1 MLRFHI
7 QNQTMACTYKY
18 KGETYDKAAMLS
30 KIIKDN
36 IYVEGDK
43 LAAQKW
49 IEEKLGNQHVEFVA
63 GLIEG
68 DAFGQFTSDGTIL
81 LSENFEK
88 GTEYHEAFHRVWQ
101 TMLTPQERSVIESEI
116 SEESLTEV
124 AKLYP
129 NLSQSKLKEEYL
141 AESFRD
147 FVLNDGGIKFA
158 NNTKNFFDRLLDLIK
173 KLFGK
178 NKLTM
183 TELFE
188 AVNRGEYRNKKISYP
203 VVITPMKSVTGFD
216 VEESS
221 ELVRSMAQRM
231 LSALFA
237 TPDRFQQF
245 VKNQMPYSD
254 ILKLRDWA
262 FMEVMGDVRDN
273 FDLDKAYAYSLKE
286 SEFYVELNKYLS
298 QFNIEVDVDTEKF
311 EQDSQEKDYANY
323 KEAFK
328 FDDKTR
334 FSALVKLL
342 LASVPSSTKSNK
354 LGLQINADWASLSS
368 QLASKLSDTSIST
381 DALFRELKEVNT
393 PETDRVLEILGGT
406 NEEFLE
412 KSKSNPKHYLDQFYL
427 RQEFH
432 NAFTKHWYKF
442 QTTAINNGKFYSFN
456 SNLEA
461 GDKRIL
467 NEYKN
472 KIESD
477 VQRIE
482 LYMKQKPGEITNVV
496 EAYVNWRDTGKRI
509 WDNENHLVNFE
520 VTRLDGKDINGNTA
534 RHYLE
539 GLSGYFEN
547 VAKNSKSTW
556 KESFAKK
563 FEGVEVGAEEIFDS
577 IGGYLRQLSF
587 IENEYRSETE
597 LSIFNVAGN
606 KVFPVNLHTFQTTVL
621 ASLKYYTNMSEESGM
636 EELFDLEAEGKIT
649 ASEIDAILEEQEKW
663 EDWFSRISPIN
674 EAVLR
679 AREPYLFN
687 SYTENSIWL
696 KNILEQRSV
705 PELIIYDG
713 VSPISNDIDGKE
725 LADLDPTDLF
735 VAFMGGLYNQ
745 GGSTG
750 EESGNRSSRSI
761 VYPAFKHSDR
771 SVMYGYMFEN
781 LAPFDKVDKAEVEKE
796 FAKNYTGYLK
806 DQENFKKAYN
816 NNLDLYKEVA
826 HVNPNDKPLLTE
838 RDPSVVLKAET
849 EKLHRALEYNGLLK
863 LIDDKPVGISSELWE
878 ASGNNLNTALTYL
891 TSESFVGFMEQTK
904 LFTGNPA
911 FYSSA
916 SNLFKRLNAQSS
928 TGSPGTVDKVTNFY
942 MEWLNAETASKYGV
956 TYPKK
961 TDGRITEIISK
972 EVDKYV
978 SEHAENIYKVYYD
991 HAIENGIAN
1000 PEAYANR
1007 FKRAYSKV
1015 NENDG
1020 QSWINIFAWREFYVR
1035 TEGWNKSL
1043 QRTFDIEMAILTG
1056 KENNIIQEI
1065 LDRFIPIYVEE
1076 YNPDKTVEYYRE
1088 NPDEAFTI
1096 YFKQFMEPMRVI
1108 KGQYAGPVKVSN
1120 GERDSYDIP
1129 TADKIFIP
1137 GVRKTSYMPLVPSM
1151 IKGTNLE
1158 KLNSLMLEEGL
1169 DILHMESGAKV
1180 GAHKRLNM
1188 YDEGGNFIL
1197 DSMYREARQMGDFSY
1212 DSELDFRFMKNQVK
1226 ISGKEKSKI
1235 IAATQA
1241 RKNMLQNFKGPD
1253 GTWTDEALGKEYIDL
1268 HRQIVKLA
1276 LDEIDELVN
1285 SDVKTFVEKIRN
1297 SLEAQNEPEN
1307 VFNALALLED
1317 EGFLEM
1323 LPNRNIVENI
1333 IFSAIGKKGIRIKQT
1348 GNAYV
1353 QVAPSMFETG
1363 IRKTDGKNLYASN
1376 ELKFYLDSNGNIQ
1389 EAEVMVPL
1397 PQSWIPK
1404 VFNYYKST
1412 GEVTDGNLIKV
1423 IELLNRDMANGKFQN
1438 NVTFKGLRIPN
1449 QQVSSNDIFKVKK
1462 FFLPTVSNFVV
1473 VPAELVVKTGSD
1485 FDVDKLQL
1493 YMPNLGKNFEY
1504 ISFQDS
1510 VEQDYIDF
1518 INGNSENNREIY
1530 QSVKAQLKLTQS
1542 RSWGGFK
1549 ANINR
1554 VKKEAKDVKKALID
1568 EFWKD
1573 LGAEGMPQVVKDT
1586 VKSAM
1591 SMLDEDVTF
1600 LQKLGT
1606 AWAVVGQEIESM
1618 EEIKSY
1624 GDYPELS
1631 ILLVEYKFM
1640 RASIK
1645 DYVEELLALE
1655 ESTKDSLDI
1664 LYDKTKKRSS
1674 EIFSRLGFMAAQ
1686 EKAKLYGLPTFEE
1699 FSNRSELDRKSLK
1712 KIENRLIQVDRE
1724 ILLHP
1729 KNFPQTL
1736 AVIDDDMLK
1745 KDVFTDLVAAMKE
1758 SSYKGFAPVIKNMTE
1773 FTDKGAMKFFDI
1785 LNIPQQVQQK
1795 INAVDSK
1802 FGVGIVATE
1811 VTGHTVFQLHG
1822 VEVSETM
1829 VVETTDK
1836 EGNVVEDTIETRVFS
1851 KGEDLYALNSVYDS
1865 EGNLITEVLSVVLTS
1880 QVDAGKNPYATLL
1893 NINKN
1898 TLSVLTY
1905 MIRRGESV
1913 KNAIYLLNQPIVSEY
1928 LRQLN
1933 INNSLLYR
1941 SEHQNPV
1948 GRTPGNNL
1956 RKGADKIQEEVKA
1969 QFPNVVKEG
1978 QGYRENLVEQT
1989 NQHEMLKRF
1998 MNIEAQTKVMLK
2010 YKQGASPDTTI
2021 PKNMMEYEKTK
2032 LAKAESDKSGLLINA
2047 EGISS
2052 DGLLSPFFEVYGKF
2066 EELKKFYYMFSID
2079 NYAERLKEV
2088 TDHIFKPDEKQKVL
2102 DKINAEFPLY
2112 LIQNLNSVEGYDM
2125 KGVFNRLFKSSES
2138 QNIAARVIEAA
2149 KKFDNPFLDA
2159 LASKVKMSEQKD
2171 GYWKGVPSIKFFSP
2185 KDPFALNNFIE
2196 HFQAVKSLDE
2206 TLYKDLVMASL
2217 LQAAINPS
2225 VFSWLNVFSNND
2237 FDAKLF
2243 KAAFQ
2248 MDPNQINFDTFL
2260 MNFFSNNVKFLP
2272 DTYQIENRLKN
2283 SWFGKVG
2290 MSKEYNRTTRSYM
2303 VVLKGKK
2310 ANPRGT
2316 YHVKNYE
2323 SNTFENVVE
2332 LEPIIPTSSGISE
2345 EIIKYVN
2352 SRIPNYFNKPSK
2364 IIEFVATAKS
2374 LQLLSMGST
2383 KEDLLWAGEIGEKSF
2398 KEWKAGDNYYTPH
2411 LDNILINIIM
2421 GKLAKDGLSESD
2433 IWENLFRTASN
2444 KLQIFTPSKVVDSI
2458 YDPSLPKVNIY
2469 AGTGENAALSNFAQ
2483 RPFKF
2488 GDILYPT
2495 VEHAF
2500 QLKKLRYASGYSDNE
2515 ISELISKVNKG
2526 SAAQAKAFG
2535 KTVKNL
2541 NIEKW
2546 NEDAYFIIKDLI
2558 RHSFWQNPKAKEL
2571 LLNTGEAEL
2580 THTQD
2585 KSRWGKDF
2593 PLALMKVRQEF
2604 QNEDKNCIL
2613 F

>member
-563 FEGVEVGAEEIFDS
+563 FEGVEAGAEEIFDS

-1363 IRKTDGKNLYASN
+1363 MRKTDGKNLYASN

-1423 IELLNRDMANGKFQN
+1423 IELLNRDMVNGKFQN

-1493 YMPNLGKNFEY
+1493 YMPNLDK
-1504 ISFQDS
+1504 
-1510 VEQDYIDF
+1510 DF
-1518 INGNSENNREIY
+1518 G
-1530 QSVKAQLKLTQS
+1530 
-1542 RSWGGFK
+1542 
-1549 ANINR
+1549 
-1554 VKKEAKDVKKALID
+1554 
-1568 EFWKD
+1568 
-1573 LGAEGMPQVVKDT
+1573 
-1586 VKSAM
+1586 
-1591 SMLDEDVTF
+1591 
-1600 LQKLGT
+1600 
-1606 AWAVVGQEIESM
+1606 
-1618 EEIKSY
+1618 
-1624 GDYPELS
+1624 
-1631 ILLVEYKFM
+1631 
-1640 RASIK
+1640 
-1645 DYVEELLALE
+1645 YVEVSGE
-1655 ESTKDSLDI
+1655 I
-1664 LYDKTKKRSS
+1664 S
-1674 EIFSRLGFMAAQ
+1674 EMSIEQL
-1686 EKAKLYGLPTFEE
+1686 
-1699 FSNRSELDRKSLK
+1699 
-1712 KIENRLIQVDRE
+1712 ENRLIQVDRE

-1941 SEHQNPV
+1941 SEHQNPI

-2272 DTYQIENRLKN
+2272 DTYQVENRLKN

-2352 SRIPNYFNKPSK
+2352 SP
-2364 IIEFVATAKS
+2364 E
-2374 LQLLSMGST
+2374 Q
-2383 KEDLLWAGEIGEKSF
+2383 
-2398 KEWKAGDNYYTPH
+2398 
-2411 LDNILINIIM
+2411 
-2421 GKLAKDGLSESD
+2421 
-2433 IWENLFRTASN
+2433 
-2444 KLQIFTPSKVVDSI
+2444 
-2458 YDPSLPKVNIY
+2458 
-2469 AGTGENAALSNFAQ
+2469 
-2483 RPFKF
+2483 
-2488 GDILYPT
+2488 
-2495 VEHAF
+2495 
-2500 QLKKLRYASGYSDNE
+2500 
-2515 ISELISKVNKG
+2515 
-2526 SAAQAKAFG
+2526 
-2535 KTVKNL
+2535 
-2541 NIEKW
+2541 
-2546 NEDAYFIIKDLI
+2546 
-2558 RHSFWQNPKAKEL
+2558 
-2571 LLNTGEAEL
+2571 
-2580 THTQD
+2580 
-2585 KSRWGKDF
+2585 
-2593 PLALMKVRQEF
+2593 PL
-2604 QNEDKNCIL
+2604 
-2613 F
+2613 

>member
-1 MLRFHI
+1 MLTGHLQGQYIYRKLNEKEYSEKKEYSYFN

-43 LAAQKW
+43 LEAQKW
-49 IEEKLGNQHVEFVA
+49 IQEKLGNQHVEFVA

-68 DAFGQFTSDGTIL
+68 DAFGQFTSDGRIL
-81 LSENFEK
+81 LSENFES

-101 TMLTPQERSVIESEI
+101 TMLSQAERDAIESEV
-116 SEESLTEV
+116 SPKSLTEI

-147 FVLNDGGIKFA
+147 YVLNEGGIKFA

-178 NKLTM
+178 NKLSM
-183 TELFE
+183 QELFQ
-188 AVNRGEYRNKKISYP
+188 AINRGEYRNKKVSYP
-203 VVITPMKSVTGFD
+203 VVITPMKSVTGFN

-262 FMEVMGDVRDN
+262 FMEVMADVRDI
-273 FDLDKAYAYSLKE
+273 FGFDKAYEYSQKE
-286 SEFYVELNKYLS
+286 SEFYVELNRYLS
-298 QFNIEVDVDTEKF
+298 QFNIEVDVDVEKF
-311 EQDSQEKDYANY
+311 EQDSNEKDYANY

-342 LASVPSSTKSNK
+342 LASVPSSTKSTK
-354 LGLQINADWASLSS
+354 LGLQVNADWASLST
-368 QLASKLSDTSIST
+368 QLASKLSGKAIST
-381 DALFRELKEVNT
+381 DALFRELKAINT
-393 PETDRVLEILGGT
+393 LETNRLLEILGGL
-406 NEEFLE
+406 NDEFL
-412 KSKSNPKHYLDQFYL
+412 SKAKLNPDSMLDTFYL

-432 NAFTKHWYKF
+432 NSFTKHWYKF
-442 QTTAINNGKFYSFN
+442 HTTALNNGKYYSFD

-472 KIESD
+472 KIDSD
-477 VQRIE
+477 VQRIQ
-482 LYMKQKPGEITNVV
+482 LYMKQNPGQIENMA

-509 WDNENHLVNFE
+509 WDDENHLVNFE
-520 VTRLDGKDINGNTA
+520 VTRPEAKDINGNSA
-534 RHYLE
+534 SHYKNAIAT
-539 GLSGYFEN
+539 YFEGRLR
-547 VAKNSKSTW
+547 KDTSYFKSD
-556 KESFAKK
+556 KR
-563 FEGVEVGAEEIFDS
+563 FETRFENGKADAAGIFDS
-577 IGGYLRQLSF
+577 VSGYLRNLSY
-587 IENEYRSETE
+587 IENKYRAETE
-597 LSIFNVAGN
+597 LSIFNVEGN
-606 KVFPVNLHTFQTTVL
+606 KVFPVNLHTFQTSVID
-621 ASLKYYTNMSEESGM
+621 SINYYVNMTEESGM
-636 EELFDLEAEGKIT
+636 DELFDLEAEGLIDSQAVDMIT
-649 ASEIDAILEEQEKW
+649 AEQEEW
-663 EDWFSRISPIN
+663 DTFYSRISPIN

-679 AREPYLFN
+679 ARLPFLFN
-687 SYTENSIWL
+687 AYTENSVWL
-696 KNILEQRSV
+696 KNILEYRRV
-705 PELIIYDG
+705 PELVIYDG
-713 VSPISNDIDGKE
+713 VTPQNDIDGKA

-735 VAFMGGLYNQ
+735 TAFIAGLHNQ
-745 GGSTG
+745 TNAEG
-750 EESGNRSSRSI
+750 EEVGNRTSRSMI
-761 VYPAFKHSDR
+761 YPAFKHSDR
-771 SVMYGYMFEN
+771 SVMYGYLFQDLNPLEKI
-781 LAPFDKVDKAEVEKE
+781 DKPSVEERFKE
-796 FAKNYTGYLK
+796 IYSGYLK
-806 DQENFKKAYN
+806 DQENFKRAYN

-826 HVNPNDKPLLTE
+826 HVNPNNKQLLNDT
-838 RDPSVVLKAET
+838 DALGVLKAEKK
-849 EKLHRALEYNGLLK
+849 KLYDALEYNGLLK
-863 LIDDKPVGISSELWE
+863 IVDDKPVGISKEIWNLSGKNLDTVLSYVTAE
-878 ASGNNLNTALTYL
+878 AFY
-891 TSESFVGFMEQTK
+891 GFMEQTK

-916 SNLFKRLNAQSS
+916 SNFFKRMNTQSS
-928 TGSPGTVDKVTNFY
+928 TGNPGTVDKVTNFY
-942 MEWLNAETASKYGV
+942 VDYLNKQTKDKYGIE
-956 TYPKK
+956 YSKK

-972 EVDKYV
+972 EVSDYV
-978 SEHAENIYKVYYD
+978 SPHADAIYQKYYD
-991 HAIENGIAN
+991 YAVANGIAN
-1000 PEAYANR
+1000 PESYADR
-1007 FKRAYSKV
+1007 YKRAYSNV

-1020 QSWINIFAWREFYVR
+1020 QSWINLFGWREFYIR
-1035 TEGWNKSL
+1035 TEGWNKAL
-1043 QRTFDIEMAILTG
+1043 QRTFDIEMAILSG
-1056 KENNIIQEI
+1056 KDVDVFKEV
-1065 LDRFIPIYVEE
+1065 LDRFIPAYVKQ
-1076 YNPDKTVEYYRE
+1076 YNPGKTEEYYRE
-1088 NPDEAFTI
+1088 NPDEAMAT
-1096 YFKQFMEPMRVI
+1096 YFKIFMEPLRVI
-1108 KGQYAGPVKVSN
+1108 KGQYMGPVKVSTGTKDN
-1120 GERDSYDIP
+1120 HSTGSDNR
-1129 TADKIFIP
+1129 IFIP
-1137 GVRKTSYMPLVPSM
+1137 GVRKTSYMPLVPSL

-1158 KLNSLMLEEGL
+1158 KLNTLMLEEGL

-1180 GAHKRLNM
+1180 GAHKRLSM
-1188 YDEGGNFIL
+1188 YDESGNFVL
-1197 DSMYREARQMGDFSY
+1197 DSMYREAKEAGDFSY

-1241 RKNMLQNFKGPD
+1241 RKNMLQNFRNPD
-1253 GTWTDEALGKEYIDL
+1253 GTWTDEKLGKEYIDL

-1276 LDEIDELVN
+1276 LEEIDELVN
-1285 SDVKTFVEKIRN
+1285 SDVKVFVDKIRA

-1333 IFSAIGKKGIRIKQT
+1333 IFSAVGKKGIRIKQT

-1353 QVAPSMFETG
+1353 QVAPSMFESG
-1363 IRKTDGKNLYASN
+1363 KRKSTNKEIATNHRIPMNFEDGSGGRKMRPEFAGKSTIELIKEGNRTATSRDRSKSYNQQNIKEGDVIEFYAASGKSIGQTVKVVVTKAPYNLSNVTPEEWSSLEGWNSDRYETLKNQGYEQFQFKLLKEEASQDKLYASN
-1376 ELKFYLDSNGNIQ
+1376 ELKFYLDADGNIQ
-1389 EAEVMVPL
+1389 EAEVMIPL

-1404 VFNYYKST
+1404 VFNYYKSN
-1412 GEVTDGNLIKV
+1412 GVTDGNLIKV
-1423 IELLNRDMANGKFQN
+1423 IELLNRDIANGKFKN

-1449 QQVSSNDIFKVKK
+1449 QQVSSNDIFTVKK

-1493 YMPNLGKNFEY
+1493 YMPNLDKNFEY
-1504 ISFQDS
+1504 IPFESS

-1518 INGNSENNREIY
+1518 VNSNSENNREIY
-1530 QSVKAQLKLTQS
+1530 KAVKDQLKLTQS

-1549 ANINR
+1549 AQINK
-1554 VKKEAKDVKKALID
+1554 VKNSAKDVKKALID

-1573 LGAEGMPQVVKDT
+1573 LSSPGMPQVIKDT

-1591 SMLDEDVTF
+1591 SMLDEDVSF
-1600 LQKLGT
+1600 VQKLGT
-1606 AWAVVGQEIESM
+1606 AWAVIGKEIENM

-1640 RASIK
+1640 KAAIK

-1674 EIFSRLGFMAAQ
+1674 EIFSRLSFMAAQ
-1686 EKAKLYGLPTFEE
+1686 EKAKLYGLQSFEE
-1699 FSNRSELDRKSLK
+1699 FSQKPELDRKSLK
-1712 KIENRLIQVDRE
+1712 RIENRLIQVDRD

-1745 KDVFTDLVAAMKE
+1745 KDVFNDLVKAMKE

-1773 FTDKGAMKFFDI
+1773 FTDKNAMKFFDI

-1795 INAVDSK
+1795 VNAVDSK

-1822 VEVSETM
+1822 IEVSESM

-1836 EGNVVEDTIETRVFS
+1836 EGNIVENRIDTRVFS
-1851 KGEDLYALNSVYDS
+1851 KGEDLYALNSIYDTD
-1865 EGNLITEVLSVVLTS
+1865 GNLITEVLSVVLTS

-1933 INNSLLYR
+1933 IHNSLLYR
-1941 SEHQNPV
+1941 SEHQNPI
-1948 GRTPGNNL
+1948 GKTPGNNL
-1956 RKGADKIQEEVKA
+1956 RKSAEKIREEVKA
-1969 QFPNVVKEG
+1969 QFPNVDKLD
-1978 QGYRENLVEQT
+1978 QGYRENLVEVT
-1989 NQHEMLKRF
+1989 NQHAMLERF
-1998 MNIEAQTKVMLK
+1998 LNIEAQTKVMLK
-2010 YKQGASPDTTI
+2010 YKQGASPDTTV

-2032 LAKAESDKSGLLINA
+2032 LARQESDKSGLLIGA
-2047 EGISS
+2047 EEISN
-2052 DGLLSPFFEVYGKF
+2052 DGLLSPFFEVYSKF
-2066 EELKKFYYMFSID
+2066 EDLKRFYYMFNID
-2079 NYAERLKEV
+2079 SYSERLKEV

-2112 LIQNLNSVEGYDM
+2112 LIQNLSSVDGYDL
-2125 KGVFNRLFKSSES
+2125 KGVFNRLFRSSED

-2149 KKFDNPFLDA
+2149 KKFDNPFLTT

-2171 GYWKGVPSIKFFSP
+2171 GYWKGVPSIKFFTP
-2185 KDPFALNNFIE
+2185 KDPFSLNNYIE
-2196 HFQAVKSLDE
+2196 HFQALKSSDE
-2206 TLYKDLVMASL
+2206 LLYKDLIMASM

-2225 VFSWLNVFSNND
+2225 VFSWLSVFSNND

-2248 MDPNQINFDTFL
+2248 IDPENVNFDTFL
-2260 MNFFSNNVKFLP
+2260 MNFFSNNVKYLP
-2272 DTYQIENRLKN
+2272 DTYQVENRLKD

-2290 MSKEYNRTTRSYM
+2290 MSKEWNRTSKSYM
-2303 VVLKGKK
+2303 VVFKGKK
-2310 ANPRGT
+2310 VNPRGT

-2323 SNTFENVVE
+2323 SNVFENVVE
-2332 LEPIIPTSSGISE
+2332 TPAITEPKDPQPLSD
-2345 EIIKYVN
+2345 
-2352 SRIPNYFNKPSK
+2352 PNQC
-2364 IIEFVATAKS
+2364 S
-2374 LQLLSMGST
+2374 L
-2383 KEDLLWAGEIGEKSF
+2383 F
-2398 KEWKAGDNYYTPH
+2398 
-2411 LDNILINIIM
+2411 
-2421 GKLAKDGLSESD
+2421 
-2433 IWENLFRTASN
+2433 
-2444 KLQIFTPSKVVDSI
+2444 
-2458 YDPSLPKVNIY
+2458 
-2469 AGTGENAALSNFAQ
+2469 
-2483 RPFKF
+2483 
-2488 GDILYPT
+2488 
-2495 VEHAF
+2495 
-2500 QLKKLRYASGYSDNE
+2500 
-2515 ISELISKVNKG
+2515 
-2526 SAAQAKAFG
+2526 
-2535 KTVKNL
+2535 
-2541 NIEKW
+2541 
-2546 NEDAYFIIKDLI
+2546 
-2558 RHSFWQNPKAKEL
+2558 
-2571 LLNTGEAEL
+2571 
-2580 THTQD
+2580 
-2585 KSRWGKDF
+2585 
-2593 PLALMKVRQEF
+2593 
-2604 QNEDKNCIL
+2604 
-2613 F
+2613 

>member
-563 FEGVEVGAEEIFDS
+563 FEGVEAGAEEIFDS

-1363 IRKTDGKNLYASN
+1363 MRNVYYEKNVNDSRENENLFVVESEGFNSESGEGTAFTLRYTGDVETNIPLKDRETVIANYIEKLNSLKQKQLDDIQGITGKMNVEGNFELPSGKTIYLSRYGYENIQDYKKAKFKEVEQKFSNESNIRRAEQEIPLYEDSSDIATAIVGDNGNILGGGGFVGIELPGGLRGKGLGKELYRALGEHLNKNGKTLKSDVLGHSEAAHRVWTSLVKSGEAKVVSGNLNDFDGVHYTAIFEMLPKKTEKAKALYASN

-1485 FDVDKLQL
+1485 FDVDIIAYRRYTIVDDQFR
-1493 YMPNLGKNFEY
+1493 Y
-1504 ISFQDS
+1504 
-1510 VEQDYIDF
+1510 
-1518 INGNSENNREIY
+1518 
-1530 QSVKAQLKLTQS
+1530 T
-1542 RSWGGFK
+1542 
-1549 ANINR
+1549 
-1554 VKKEAKDVKKALID
+1554 AL
-1568 EFWKD
+1568 F
-1573 LGAEGMPQVVKDT
+1573 
-1586 VKSAM
+1586 
-1591 SMLDEDVTF
+1591 
-1600 LQKLGT
+1600 
-1606 AWAVVGQEIESM
+1606 
-1618 EEIKSY
+1618 
-1624 GDYPELS
+1624 
-1631 ILLVEYKFM
+1631 
-1640 RASIK
+1640 
-1645 DYVEELLALE
+1645 
-1655 ESTKDSLDI
+1655 
-1664 LYDKTKKRSS
+1664 
-1674 EIFSRLGFMAAQ
+1674 
-1686 EKAKLYGLPTFEE
+1686 
-1699 FSNRSELDRKSLK
+1699 
-1712 KIENRLIQVDRE
+1712 
-1724 ILLHP
+1724 
-1729 KNFPQTL
+1729 
-1736 AVIDDDMLK
+1736 
-1745 KDVFTDLVAAMKE
+1745 
-1758 SSYKGFAPVIKNMTE
+1758 
-1773 FTDKGAMKFFDI
+1773 
-1785 LNIPQQVQQK
+1785 
-1795 INAVDSK
+1795 
-1802 FGVGIVATE
+1802 
-1811 VTGHTVFQLHG
+1811 
-1822 VEVSETM
+1822 
-1829 VVETTDK
+1829 
-1836 EGNVVEDTIETRVFS
+1836 
-1851 KGEDLYALNSVYDS
+1851 
-1865 EGNLITEVLSVVLTS
+1865 
-1880 QVDAGKNPYATLL
+1880 
-1893 NINKN
+1893 
-1898 TLSVLTY
+1898 
-1905 MIRRGESV
+1905 
-1913 KNAIYLLNQPIVSEY
+1913 
-1928 LRQLN
+1928 
-1933 INNSLLYR
+1933 
-1941 SEHQNPV
+1941 
-1948 GRTPGNNL
+1948 
-1956 RKGADKIQEEVKA
+1956 
-1969 QFPNVVKEG
+1969 
-1978 QGYRENLVEQT
+1978 
-1989 NQHEMLKRF
+1989 
-1998 MNIEAQTKVMLK
+1998 
-2010 YKQGASPDTTI
+2010 
-2021 PKNMMEYEKTK
+2021 
-2032 LAKAESDKSGLLINA
+2032 
-2047 EGISS
+2047 
-2052 DGLLSPFFEVYGKF
+2052 
-2066 EELKKFYYMFSID
+2066 
-2079 NYAERLKEV
+2079 
-2088 TDHIFKPDEKQKVL
+2088 
-2102 DKINAEFPLY
+2102 
-2112 LIQNLNSVEGYDM
+2112 
-2125 KGVFNRLFKSSES
+2125 
-2138 QNIAARVIEAA
+2138 
-2149 KKFDNPFLDA
+2149 
-2159 LASKVKMSEQKD
+2159 
-2171 GYWKGVPSIKFFSP
+2171 
-2185 KDPFALNNFIE
+2185 
-2196 HFQAVKSLDE
+2196 
-2206 TLYKDLVMASL
+2206 
-2217 LQAAINPS
+2217 
-2225 VFSWLNVFSNND
+2225 
-2237 FDAKLF
+2237 
-2243 KAAFQ
+2243 
-2248 MDPNQINFDTFL
+2248 
-2260 MNFFSNNVKFLP
+2260 
-2272 DTYQIENRLKN
+2272 
-2283 SWFGKVG
+2283 
-2290 MSKEYNRTTRSYM
+2290 
-2303 VVLKGKK
+2303 
-2310 ANPRGT
+2310 
-2316 YHVKNYE
+2316 
-2323 SNTFENVVE
+2323 
-2332 LEPIIPTSSGISE
+2332 
-2345 EIIKYVN
+2345 
-2352 SRIPNYFNKPSK
+2352 
-2364 IIEFVATAKS
+2364 
-2374 LQLLSMGST
+2374 
-2383 KEDLLWAGEIGEKSF
+2383 
-2398 KEWKAGDNYYTPH
+2398 
-2411 LDNILINIIM
+2411 
-2421 GKLAKDGLSESD
+2421 
-2433 IWENLFRTASN
+2433 
-2444 KLQIFTPSKVVDSI
+2444 
-2458 YDPSLPKVNIY
+2458 
-2469 AGTGENAALSNFAQ
+2469 
-2483 RPFKF
+2483 
-2488 GDILYPT
+2488 
-2495 VEHAF
+2495 
-2500 QLKKLRYASGYSDNE
+2500 
-2515 ISELISKVNKG
+2515 
-2526 SAAQAKAFG
+2526 
-2535 KTVKNL
+2535 
-2541 NIEKW
+2541 
-2546 NEDAYFIIKDLI
+2546 
-2558 RHSFWQNPKAKEL
+2558 
-2571 LLNTGEAEL
+2571 
-2580 THTQD
+2580 
-2585 KSRWGKDF
+2585 
-2593 PLALMKVRQEF
+2593 
-2604 QNEDKNCIL
+2604 
-2613 F
+2613 